1 MLVCLHWPHHV
12 VATQT
17 NFSSSSKHG
26 VFTTL
31 VTDDFILI
39 IINDYQWFHLDNYHP
54 AERKEEG
61 GGTSKKRY
69 PTTFETTPPSSLRHF
84 LNLEKVALRRKIKDD
99 CKIRRKRLKSNF
111 MASKFTFC
119 HKSSEM
125 RLRAWPSRWWLCWCV
140 DEQAS
145 TDIDTTV
152 IVKVRSCYL
161 LLVIPAIVCPGLIL
175 WGQPRSWWRQHL

>member
-1 MLVCLHWPHHV
+1 MLVCLHWPHQV

-39 IINDYQWFHLDNYHP
+39 IINDNIIPL
-54 AERKEEG
+54 K

-69 PTTFETTPPSSLRHF
+69 PTTFDTTPPSSLRHF
-84 LNLEKVALRRKIKDD
+84 LNLENVALRRKIKDD

-125 RLRAWPSRWWLCWCV
+125 RLRA
-140 DEQAS
+140 
-145 TDIDTTV
+145 
-152 IVKVRSCYL
+152 
-161 LLVIPAIVCPGLIL
+161 
-175 WGQPRSWWRQHL
+175 